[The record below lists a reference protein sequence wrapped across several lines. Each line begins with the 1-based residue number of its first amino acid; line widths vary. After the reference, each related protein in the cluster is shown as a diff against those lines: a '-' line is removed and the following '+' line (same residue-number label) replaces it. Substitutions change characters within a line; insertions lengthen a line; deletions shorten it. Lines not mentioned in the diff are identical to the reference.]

1 MAWHGMAFTIVA
13 WLGIMLGRNLG
24 WNNLG
29 LSLIAAREC
38 CCFLSE
44 ADAPAILPSCVVIFK
59 IHPKIL
65 LVLVLCVSPRSHS
78 ESSFSLWWGRKAA
91 GVERKAAGVE
101 RKAAGVRFPA
111 ASEHCRKTKF
121 TNMSSEPVY
130 MLFFLH
136 EWPKCSTHFAMCQG
150 SAQCWSQSSNAWGA
164 GLPMSACVRG

>member
-13 WLGIMLGRNLG
+13 WLGIMLDRNLG

-29 LSLIAAREC
+29 LSLIVAREC

-44 ADAPAILPSCVVIFK
+44 ADAPAILPSYVVIFK
-59 IHPKIL
+59 THPKIL

-101 RKAAGVRFPA
+101 RKAFLVGGATGA
-111 ASEHCRKTKF
+111 AS
-121 TNMSSEPVY
+121 SWLLPP
-130 MLFFLH
+130 L
-136 EWPKCSTHFAMCQG
+136 WP
-150 SAQCWSQSSNAWGA
+150 
-164 GLPMSACVRG
+164 